1 MTLSPFFIC
10 YIFLKSITIFNK
22 TKTVT
27 VDLFILLFIRR
38 YYDVS
43 ERGNIYRNVGMSF
56 EICKENAINYN
67 G

>member
-1 MTLSPFFIC
+1 MFF
-10 YIFLKSITIFNK
+10 LKKSITIFNK

-56 EICKENAINYN
+56 EICKENAIN
-67 G
+67 